1 MLIQQQ
7 RWPNPA
13 SLQDCYINQSKG
25 VREAVGL
32 GAGERR
38 GPMWPGR
45 LTALGAL
52 GARPDHYSLLT
63 FAGRHFARRFSELLS
78 AEIPGANGY
87 YLSIG
92 PAT

>member
-1 MLIQQQ
+1 
-7 RWPNPA
+7 
-13 SLQDCYINQSKG
+13 
-25 VREAVGL
+25 
-32 GAGERR
+32 
-38 GPMWPGR
+38 MWPGR

-92 PAT
+92 PATQLTKCRGSSQKVEIIWSEFQ

>member
-1 MLIQQQ
+1 
-7 RWPNPA
+7 
-13 SLQDCYINQSKG
+13 
-25 VREAVGL
+25 
-32 GAGERR
+32 
-38 GPMWPGR
+38 MWPGR
-45 LTALGAL
+45 VTALGAL